1 RQTAEAVAGAVGE
14 ARRGGDRKKP
24 VFAVS
29 VGEDAEAAA
38 IYAKAGIPLF
48 ATDSDA
54 VDGFLHV
61 VRYREA
67 QENLMRTPASLP
79 PAFKPDVET
88 ARSIVAGA
96 LAAGQSWLDPLS
108 VKALLAAYAI
118 PMQPCLLAPDGT
130 SAAEAAWPMIARG
143 EPVAL
148 KLVSPDV
155 VHKSDVGGVRLG
167 LTSEADVREAAARMV
182 ARVRTLRPEAR
193 ITGFAVQAMVPRGNR
208 RELIV
213 GLAED
218 PTFGPVVVFGT
229 GGTAV
234 EVIDDR
240 SLGLPPLD
248 LRLAADQIFRTRVSR
263 RLAAYRDVPAADFD
277 AIALVLVQL
286 AQIAADLPE
295 VRELDINPL
304 LADADGVLGLDGRIR
319 VERASTLGRDVFHV
333 KQFPSRFAIRPY
345 PVAWERTMTLK
356 GRAIRVRPVRPEDEG
371 LFAAFFAEI
380 DPEDV
385 RLRFFTPMK
394 HFSHAFLARLTQLD
408 YSRAIAFVALD
419 AADDTMLGA
428 VRLHADANHE
438 SGEFA
443 ILVRSDIK
451 GVGLGY
457 ALMRMMLDWAK
468 AEGIARVE
476 GSVLAENRAMLAVCR
491 RLGFETKG
499 SWDDASIVNVTKRNQ

>member
-1 RQTAEAVAGAVGE
+1 AEAVAGAVAE

-38 IYAKAGIPLF
+38 VYAKAGIPLF

-79 PAFKPDVET
+79 QEFKPDLET
-88 ARSIVAGA
+88 AKRLVRQA
-96 LAAGQSWLDPLS
+96 LAAGQSWLDPLA
-108 VKALLAAYAI
+108 VKALLGAYAI
-118 PMQPCLLAPDGT
+118 PMQPCLLAPDGDA
-130 SAAEAAWPMIARG
+130 AAEAAWPMIARG

-148 KLVSPDV
+148 KLVSPDI

-167 LTSEADVREAAARMV
+167 LTSEADVREAAARMI
-182 ARVRTLRPEAR
+182 ARVRKLRPEAR

-248 LRLAADQIFRTRVSR
+248 LRLAADQILRTRVSR
-263 RLAAYRDVPAADFD
+263 RLEAYRDVPAADLD
-277 AIALVLVQL
+277 AIALVLVKL
-286 AQIAADLPE
+286 AQLAADLPE
-295 VRELDINPL
+295 IRELDINPL

-319 VERASTLGRDVFHV
+319 VAPEPPRHRAQSEM
-333 KQFPSRFAIRPY
+333 A
-345 PVAWERTMTLK
+345 
-356 GRAIRVRPVRPEDEG
+356 RPEPLLSPPPCGEEAG
-371 LFAAFFAEI
+371 GGGGAGSSAAVPSE
-380 DPEDV
+380 P
-385 RLRFFTPMK
+385 PPP
-394 HFSHAFLARLTQLD
+394 
-408 YSRAIAFVALD
+408 
-419 AADDTMLGA
+419 
-428 VRLHADANHE
+428 
-438 SGEFA
+438 
-443 ILVRSDIK
+443 
-451 GVGLGY
+451 
-457 ALMRMMLDWAK
+457 
-468 AEGIARVE
+468 
-476 GSVLAENRAMLAVCR
+476 
-491 RLGFETKG
+491 
-499 SWDDASIVNVTKRNQ
+499 